1 MQKEIPVPRKV
12 EVKGIRV
19 LTSKQ
24 LAEEYGASPQK
35 IKQNFANNRSRFVE
49 GRHYISFTGDEL
61 RSFKNQVENF
71 DLVDGR
77 TSHLYLWTEK
87 GALLHAKSLNTG
99 KAWEVYDY
107 LVDFYFRA
115 KEEPKPVP
123 VETAPVVSRKDDK
136 KLPQIDDP
144 IRALKLLLQVAEDN
158 GIGVSSYPFK
168 TFESVLKNGN
178 IGIRTGVTVE
188 KACYELAW
196 ELSHA
201 FIHYRNGDMIRSP
214 LSKDYNEQATRSA
227 ELILKILNVKMSQL

>member
-87 GALLHAKSLNTG
+87 GALLHAKSLNTD

-123 VETAPVVSRKDDK
+123 VETAD
-136 KLPQIDDP
+136 
-144 IRALKLLLQVAEDN
+144 
-158 GIGVSSYPFK
+158 
-168 TFESVLKNGN
+168 
-178 IGIRTGVTVE
+178 
-188 KACYELAW
+188 
-196 ELSHA
+196 
-201 FIHYRNGDMIRSP
+201 
-214 LSKDYNEQATRSA
+214 
-227 ELILKILNVKMSQL
+227 

>member
-1 MQKEIPVPRKV
+1 MQLPKTI
-12 EVKGIRV
+12 EVNGIRV
-19 LTSKQ
+19 LLTRQ
-24 LAEEYGASPQK
+24 LAEAYGTERQIIS
-35 IKQNFANNRSRFVE
+35 NNYTRNKKRYVE
-49 GRHYISFTGDEL
+49 GKHVIILSGDYLKE
-61 RSFKNQVENF
+61 FKA
-71 DLVDGR
+71 
-77 TSHLYLWTEK
+77 SHQIDDNLKYAHTLYLWTEK
-87 GALLHAKSLNTG
+87 GALLHAKSLNTD

-201 FIHYRNGDMIRSP
+201 FIHYRNGDLIKSP

>member
-1 MQKEIPVPRKV
+1 MQLPKTI
-12 EVKGIRV
+12 EVNGIRV
-19 LTSKQ
+19 LLTRQ
-24 LAEEYGASPQK
+24 LAEAYGTERQIIS
-35 IKQNFANNRSRFVE
+35 NNYTRNKKRYVE
-49 GRHYISFTGDEL
+49 GKHVIILSGDYLKE
-61 RSFKNQVENF
+61 FKA
-71 DLVDGR
+71 
-77 TSHLYLWTEK
+77 SHQIDDNLKYAHTLYLWTEK
-87 GALLHAKSLNTG
+87 GALLHAKSLNTD

>member
-1 MQKEIPVPRKV
+1 MQLPTTV
-12 EVKGIRV
+12 EVKGMKV
-19 LTSKQ
+19 LTTRQIAEAYGVSKD
-24 LAEEYGASPQK
+24 K
-35 IKQNFANNRSRFVE
+35 IIYNFNYNKDRYVL
-49 GRHYISFTGDEL
+49 GKHYIEVFGEEL
-61 RSFKNQVENF
+61 RRLKRTCEIQSSFKYAK
-71 DLVDGR
+71 
-77 TSHLYLWTEK
+77 TLYLWTEK
-87 GALLHAKSLNTG
+87 GALLHAKSLNTD

-123 VETAPVVSRKDDK
+123 VETAPVVSKKDDK

-201 FIHYRNGDMIRSP
+201 FTHYRNGDMIRSP